1 MFQSQHDR
9 QKTIR
14 RLSKRAAVGMGGCL
28 QRNQGWKGPQDLVPR
43 PGPRGRLSRG
53 NKGAATVSTSH
64 AGVTLQVEPSV
75 RWEYRF
81 YTCCP
86 NTHRHHPPPC
96 PITGSTWWPSSKPVN
111 FQYSWSR
118 HLFGHSASISLL
130 PLFSCCITDPEP
142 DLTLHNTG
150 RLWPL
155 DSDSGDPVLANKHLA
170 ASVCSHR

>member
-14 RLSKRAAVGMGGCL
+14 RLSKRAAAGMGGCL
-28 QRNQGWKGPQDLVPR
+28 QRNQGWKGPRDLVPR

-53 NKGAATVSTSH
+53 NKGVATVFTSH
-64 AGVTLQVEPSV
+64 AGVTLRVEPSV

-86 NTHRHHPPPC
+86 NTHRHPPTP
-96 PITGSTWWPSSKPVN
+96 PITGSTLWPSSKPAN
-111 FQYSWSR
+111 FRHSWSR
-118 HLFGHSASISLL
+118 RLLGHSASISLL
-130 PLFSCCITDPEP
+130 PLFSCRITDPEL

-155 DSDSGDPVLANKHLA
+155 D
-170 ASVCSHR
+170 